1 MKLASFNQGR
11 LGVVAGDR
19 LTDISDLVPLPA
31 GFWPPVGMLK
41 LIADFAALKPRIEDA
56 ARTRKSVPLASVRL
70 EAPVQ
75 WPNKLIAY
83 PANYHAHAEEMR
95 SSYRADTQGF
105 FLKANSCISGPN
117 DPIVLPAIKGP
128 EIHHEC
134 ELAIFIG
141 RGGRGISLECAMQHI
156 FGYACLMDMT
166 VRGKQ
171 ERVMRK
177 SFDTFCPIGPYIVTA
192 DEISDP
198 ANLDLQL
205 TVNGV
210 VKQKANTR
218 DLVLDIPNMI
228 AMASSVMTLYPGDII
243 ATGTPAGVGP
253 MKPGDKVKIEFE
265 RVGSMT
271 LDVIQGATGKNSIF
285 AQPTPTETKS

>member
-1 MKLASFNQGR
+1 MKLATFDQGR
-11 LGVVAGDR
+11 LGVVRDDR
-19 LTDISDLVPLPA
+19 ITDISDLVPLPP
-31 GFWPPVGMLK
+31 GFWPPVGMVK
-41 LIADFAALKPRIEDA
+41 LIADFAALKPRIADA
-56 ARTRKSVPLASVRL
+56 VSTRKSVPLASVRL

-83 PANYHAHAEEMR
+83 PANYHAHAQEMR
-95 SSYRADTQGF
+95 SSYRADSQGF
-105 FLKANSCISGPN
+105 FLKANSSISGPV
-117 DPIVLPAIKGP
+117 DPIVLPAITGP

-141 RGGRGISLECAMQHI
+141 RGGRGISLEHAMDHI

-192 DEISDP
+192 DEVSDP
-198 ANLDLQL
+198 AALNLQL

-210 VKQKANTR
+210 VKQKANTS
-218 DLVLDIPNMI
+218 DLILDIPNMI
-228 AMASSVMTLYPGDII
+228 VMASSVMTLYPGDII

-253 MKPGDKVKIEFE
+253 LAAGDEVTISIAQ
-265 RVGSMT
+265 VGSMT
-271 LDVIQGATGKNSIF
+271 LPVVQGDIGGNLAF
-285 AQPTPTETKS
+285 QTK

>member
-1 MKLASFNQGR
+1 MKLASFDGGR

-19 LTDISDLVPLPA
+19 ITDISDFVPLPA
-31 GFWPPVGMLK
+31 GFWPPVGMVK
-41 LIADFAALKPRIEDA
+41 LIAEFETLKPRIEDA
-56 ARTRKSVPLASVRL
+56 VSTRKSVALASVRL

-83 PANYHAHAEEMR
+83 PANYHAHAAEMR
-95 SSYRADTQGF
+95 SSYRADTRGF
-105 FLKANSCISGPN
+105 FLKANSCISGPA
-117 DPIVLPAIKGP
+117 DPIVLPAITGP

-141 RGGRGISLECAMQHI
+141 RGGRGISLERAMNHI
-156 FGYACLMDMT
+156 FGYGCLMDMT
-166 VRGKQ
+166 VRGEQ

-198 ANLDLQL
+198 ATLDLQL

-210 VKQKANTR
+210 VKQKANTN
-218 DLVLDIPNMI
+218 DLILDIPNMI
-228 AMASSVMTLYPGDII
+228 VMASSVMTLYPGDII

-253 MKPGDKVKIEFE
+253 LAAGDEVTISIAQ
-265 RVGSMT
+265 VGSMT
-271 LDVIQGATGKNSIF
+271 LPVVQGDIGDNLAF
-285 AQPTPTETKS
+285 QTK

>member
-1 MKLASFNQGR
+1 VKLASFDHGR

-19 LTDISDLVPLPA
+19 LTDISDLVALPA
-31 GFWPPVGMLK
+31 GFWPPVGMVK
-41 LIADFAALKPRIEDA
+41 LIADFDALKPRIEDA
-56 ARTRKSVPLASVRL
+56 VRTRTSIPLASVRL

-95 SSYRADTQGF
+95 SSYRADTRGF
-105 FLKANSCISGPN
+105 FLKANSCISGPS
-117 DPIVLPAIKGP
+117 DPIVLPAITGP
-128 EIHHEC
+128 EVHHEC

-141 RGGRGISLECAMQHI
+141 RGGRGISLDRAMDHI
-156 FGYACLMDMT
+156 FGYACLLDMT
-166 VRGKQ
+166 VCGEQ

-192 DEISDP
+192 EEVSDP
-198 ANLDLQL
+198 AGLDLQL

-218 DLVLDIPNMI
+218 DLILDIPNMI

-253 MKPGDKVKIEFE
+253 LAAGDEVTISIAQ
-265 RVGSMT
+265 VGTMT
-271 LDVIQGATGKNSIF
+271 LSVTQGDIGNNPAF
-285 AQPTPTETKS
+285 Q

>member
-1 MKLASFNQGR
+1 MKLASFDQGR
-11 LGVVAGDR
+11 LGVVQDDR
-19 LTDISDLVPLPA
+19 IIDISDLLALPA
-31 GFWPPVGMLK
+31 GFWPPVGMVK
-41 LIADFAALKPRIEDA
+41 LIAGFETLRRGIEHA
-56 ARTRKSVPLASVRL
+56 VRTRTSVPLASVRL
-70 EAPVQ
+70 EPPVQ

-83 PANYHAHAEEMR
+83 PANYHAHALEMR
-95 SSYRADTQGF
+95 STYRANTRGF
-105 FLKANSCISGPN
+105 FLKANSSISGPA
-117 DPIVLPAIKGP
+117 DPIVLPAVKGP

-141 RGGRGISLECAMQHI
+141 RGGRGIRLEHAMDHI

-166 VRGKQ
+166 VRGEQ

-218 DLVLDIPNMI
+218 DLILDIPNMI

-243 ATGTPAGVGP
+243 ATGTPEGVGP
-253 MKPGDKVKIEFE
+253 LAVGDEVTISIAQ
-265 RVGSMT
+265 VGAMT
-271 LDVIQGATGKNSIF
+271 LPVVQGQLGDNLAF
-285 AQPTPTETKS
+285 QTK